1 MPNTASVNIY
11 RWLGRANASNKQRTK
26 PGVDTAG
33 RINLVITHISEKVIA
48 SAFCEA
54 ISRLMGKSDLVGIA
68 ALASVSIRW
77 ENTTYSTGGSIA
89 MTTVGSLPLILSH
102 VKPAGRFCPKAVR
115 QSPSGNLYNA
125 EVSKCDPIPKKKW
138 QATSWQP
145 EVSAS

>member
-54 ISRLMGKSDLVGIA
+54 ISPSNETASSQK
-68 ALASVSIRW
+68 AL
-77 ENTTYSTGGSIA
+77 
-89 MTTVGSLPLILSH
+89 L
-102 VKPAGRFCPKAVR
+102 AV
-115 QSPSGNLYNA
+115 
-125 EVSKCDPIPKKKW
+125 
-138 QATSWQP
+138 TSQTCG
-145 EVSAS
+145 